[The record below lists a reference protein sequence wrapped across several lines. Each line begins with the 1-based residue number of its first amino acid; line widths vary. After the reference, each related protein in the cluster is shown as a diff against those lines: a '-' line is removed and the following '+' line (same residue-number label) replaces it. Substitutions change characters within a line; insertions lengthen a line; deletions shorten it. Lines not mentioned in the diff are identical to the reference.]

1 MRIKYIYILDHDDD
15 DDEESDVGVTSTPL
29 FIGQVRPCG
38 L

>member
-1 MRIKYIYILDHDDD
+1 MRIKYIYILDHDD